1 MQIDNTE
8 KLQADILAELDL
20 INKQSFKALNVVKTN
35 NLNSIDKIIELVNYA
50 QTMEKE
56 AIRIRLLVNQ
66 FCGSVNYN
74 DLNNENTIS
83 VSTVFDWPKKK
94 N

>member
-8 KLQADILAELDL
+8 KLQADILAELKL
-20 INKQSFKALNVVKTN
+20 INVQSFKALNAVKTN

-66 FCGSVNYN
+66 FCGSVNYY
-74 DLNNENTIS
+74 DLNNANTITVSS
-83 VSTVFDWPKKK
+83 VIDWTKKE